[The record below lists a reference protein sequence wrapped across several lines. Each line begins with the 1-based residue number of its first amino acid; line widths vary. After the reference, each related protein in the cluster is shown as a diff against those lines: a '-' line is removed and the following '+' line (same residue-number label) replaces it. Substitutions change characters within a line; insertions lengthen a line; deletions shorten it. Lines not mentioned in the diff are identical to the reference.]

1 MSSDR
6 VIQKSVPGRGTCQCK
21 GTEAEKTKKTES
33 MGGSKEDGTGGLPQ
47 VAGMTSRPWTKGRV
61 WISLRTGA
69 GAGLGHFR
77 QGTDMI

>member
-6 VIQKSVPGRGTCQCK
+6 VIQKNVPGRGTCQCK
-21 GTEAEKTKKTES
+21 GTEAEKMEKDST
-33 MGGSKEDGTGGLPQ
+33 GGSEEDGTGGLPQ
-47 VAGMTSRPWTKGRV
+47 VAGTTSRPWTKGRV